1 MAFAVFF
8 GFVFIGLIY
17 LYVKTRDIWNWKKI
31 VLWFISIFIF
41 LVAAFTVVMFADS
54 FKSFV
59 PETFSRIT
67 TYDEITLGDK
77 FNDVEFKKGKLRKIE
92 NRNDSSDDLYVINDK
107 TAVYVDK
114 KTRLV
119 TGLIVGC
126 ADYQST
132 KFNGVGCGDTGDL
145 IQSKFKGDITI
156 LCEPED
162 SKLENGPL
170 RVYDVPKYGVR
181 YMLQQNKVVRMS
193 AFTNEFWTE
202 NKTRWIACR

>member
-17 LYVKTRDIWNWKKI
+17 LFVKTRDIWNWKKI
-31 VLWFISIFIF
+31 VLWFIGILISV
-41 LVAAFTVVMFADS
+41 VAAFAVVMFVDS

-67 TYDEITLGDK
+67 SYDEITLGDK
-77 FNDVEFKKGKLRKIE
+77 FNDVEFKKGKLKKIGDIK
-92 NRNDSSDDLYVINDK
+92 DSSDDLYVINDK
-107 TAVYVDK
+107 TALYIDK
-114 KTRLV
+114 KNRLV

-162 SKLENGPL
+162 RKHENGPL

-181 YMLQQNKVVRMS
+181 YMLQQNKVVRMT
-193 AFTNEFWTE
+193 AFTDEFWTE
-202 NKTRWIACR
+202 NKTKWISCN